1 MTLKTWAIG
10 DVLTAADLNT
20 YVSQQVVGTFGSS
33 AIRATAIATAVGGQV
48 SYLTDRDR
56 IEHWD
61 GATWQPLPSAM
72 TVFSATGPATAI
84 AAGSSALVSVV
95 FPTSRFGTIPIVCGL
110 TTTGAY
116 LTPVLNTLTGTGTA
130 TIALVNN
137 GAVSQAAT
145 VTLYGVAIMM
155 STGTA
160 TG

>member
-33 AIRATAIATAVGGQV
+33 AVRSTGIATAVAGQV

-56 IEHWD
+56 IEHYD
-61 GATWQPLPSAM
+61 ATQWQPLPSAM
-72 TVFSATGPATAI
+72 AVFSATGPATAV

-95 FPTSRFGTIPIVCGL
+95 LPTSRFGTVPIICGL
-110 TTTGAY
+110 SSTGAMF
-116 LTPVLNTLTGTGTA
+116 TPVVNAVTTGTA
-130 TIALVNN
+130 TIALVNQ
-137 GAVSQAAT
+137 GGVSQAAT
-145 VTLYGVAIMM
+145 QTLYGVAIMM

>member
-33 AIRATAIATAVGGQV
+33 AVRATAIASVVNGQV
-48 SYLTDRDR
+48 SYLTDKDH
-56 IEHWD
+56 IEAYD
-61 GATWQPLPSAM
+61 GTQWQPLPSAM

-84 AAGSSALVSVV
+84 AAGGSALVSVV
-95 FPTSRFGTIPIVCGL
+95 FPSSRFGTVPIVCGL
-110 TTTGAY
+110 ATSGAY
-116 LTPVLNTLTGTGTA
+116 LTPVVNAVTAGTA

-137 GAVSQAAT
+137 GAVSQPAT
-145 VTLYGVAIMM
+145 QTVYGLAIMM

>member
-33 AIRATAIATAVGGQV
+33 AVRSTGIATAVAGQV

-56 IEHWD
+56 IEHYD
-61 GATWQPLPSAM
+61 GAQWQPLPAAM
-72 TVFSATGPATAI
+72 AVFSATGPATAV

-95 FPTSRFGTIPIVCGL
+95 FPTSRFGTVPIVCGL
-110 TTTGAY
+110 STSGAY
-116 LTPVLNTLTGTGTA
+116 FTPVVNAVTVGTA

-137 GAVSQAAT
+137 GGVSQPAT
-145 VTLYGVAIMM
+145 QTLYGIAVMM
-155 STGTA
+155 ATGTA
-160 TG
+160 AG

>member
-10 DVLTAADLNT
+10 DVLTASDLNV
-20 YVSQQVVGTFGSS
+20 YVSAQVVGTFGSS
-33 AIRATAIATAVGGQV
+33 AVRATGIPSATAGQV

-61 GATWQPLPSAM
+61 GAQWQPLPAAM
-72 TVFSATGPATAI
+72 TVFSATGPATAV

-95 FPTSRFGTIPIVCGL
+95 FPTSRFATVPIVCGL
-110 TTTGAY
+110 STSGAY
-116 LTPVLNTLTGTGTA
+116 FTPVVNAVGLGTA

-145 VTLYGVAIMM
+145 QTLYGIAVMM
-155 STGTA
+155 ATGTA
-160 TG
+160 AG

>member
-33 AIRATAIATAVGGQV
+33 AVRATAIATAVNGQV

-61 GATWQPLPSAM
+61 GATWQPLPAA
-72 TVFSATGPATAI
+72 VYAFSATGPSTAV

-95 FPTSRFGTIPIVCGL
+95 LPVSRFTTAPIVVGL
-110 TTTGAY
+110 STSGAY
-116 LTPVLNTLTGTGTA
+116 FTPVVNAVTTGTA

-137 GAVSQAAT
+137 GGVSQPAT
-145 VTLYGVAIMM
+145 QTVYGLAIMM
-155 STGTA
+155 ATGTA
-160 TG
+160 AG

>member
-33 AIRATAIATAVGGQV
+33 AVRSTGIASATAGQV

-61 GATWQPLPSAM
+61 GAQWQPLPAAM
-72 TVFSATGPATAI
+72 AVFSATGPATAV

-110 TTTGAY
+110 ATSGAY
-116 LTPVLNTLTGTGTA
+116 FTPVVNAVGLGTA

-145 VTLYGVAIMM
+145 QTLYGIAVMM
-155 STGTA
+155 ATGTA
-160 TG
+160 AG